1 MNFLSFQRMLLSPL
15 QWCVILI
22 GFFVPISVALDN
34 LMLALI
40 LLGSSMLGFRHVIS
54 VMAKHPIA
62 RAATL
67 LFVLLFIAIF
77 YGSTPL
83 NQATT
88 TLVKYIDLLF
98 IPIFIFLLSNE
109 TVRRLSR
116 YAFLAAM
123 SVTLILSFL
132 VGLEIIPVMPWMNYP
147 WTEPGNPAIFHSHIT
162 QNNMMAFA
170 VFLAALEFRESLTTT
185 RRLIWGI
192 FALFGI
198 INMLFMVQ
206 GRTGYLILFVLFG
219 WLVWTSL
226 ARHQHNLGKKWGWKE
241 GSVVLLILTTFA
253 MGTFQFSTRLHD
265 RVSAVI
271 YEYQTWIP
279 GQGETTSTGERLN
292 FYSNTLKIIEDNV
305 LFGVGTGG
313 FSAVFAQQV
322 QGKQINATNNAH
334 NEYLMIS
341 VQTGIFGFALLLF
354 LFYTH
359 WRHAPLLPTPFEQ
372 DAARGL
378 LIAYMIN
385 CMLNSALMDHSDGL
399 FFAFMTAVLFSN
411 LKTGAR
417 HG

>member
-1 MNFLSFQRMLLSPL
+1 MLLSPL

-40 LLGSSMLGFRHVIS
+40 LLGSSLLGFKNVVSVI
-54 VMAKHPIA
+54 AKHPVA

-67 LFVLLFIAIF
+67 LFVLLFVAMF
-77 YGSTPL
+77 HGSTPL

-88 TLVKYIDLLF
+88 TLLKYIDLLF

-109 TVRRLSR
+109 KVRRLSR

-132 VGLEIIPVMPWMNYP
+132 VGLEMIPVMSWMNYP

-170 VFLAALEFRESLTTT
+170 VFLAALELRESLTTT
-185 RRLIWGI
+185 RRFVWGI
-192 FALFGI
+192 FILFGI

-206 GRTGYLILFVLFG
+206 GRTGYLILFLLFG

-226 ARHQHNLGKKWGWKE
+226 LRRQHNLGKNWGWKE
-241 GSVVLLILTTFA
+241 GTVVLLILATFA
-253 MGTFQFSTRLHD
+253 TVSFQFSTRLHD

-271 YEYQTWIP
+271 YEYQTWTP
-279 GQGETTSTGERLN
+279 GQGESTSTGERLN
-292 FYSNTLKIIEDNV
+292 FYSNTLKIIENNV

-313 FSAVFAQQV
+313 FSAAFAEQI
-322 QGKQINATNNAH
+322 QGKQIKATNNAH

-341 VQTGIFGFALLLF
+341 VQTGIIGFVLLLY
-354 LFYTH
+354 LFYMH
-359 WRHAPLLPTPFEQ
+359 WRYAPLLPTSFEQ